1 MKRHRI
7 DISPQAKSMLKEIGE
22 ALGVNTFR
30 YSLLAEICIQSAYEN
45 IINQDSLD
53 KEVTPINQT
62 QIKLDEIL
70 SLLKELLPE
79 V

>member
-7 DISPQAKSMLKEIGE
+7 DISPQAKAMLKEIGE
-22 ALGVNTFR
+22 ALGVNTLS
-30 YSLLAEICIQSAYEN
+30 YSLIAEICIQSAYEN